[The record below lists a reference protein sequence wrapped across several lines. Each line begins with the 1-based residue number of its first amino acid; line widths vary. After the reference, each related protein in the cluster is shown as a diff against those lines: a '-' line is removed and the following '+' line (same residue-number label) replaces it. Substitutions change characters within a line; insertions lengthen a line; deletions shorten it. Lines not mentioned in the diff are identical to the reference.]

1 MKHKMITMADVRAN
15 ERFSALINA
24 ANDCLSVLG
33 YTEHGLR
40 HVAYVSKTSGN
51 ILRKLGYDERTVE
64 LAEIAGWVHD
74 IGNSINRH
82 RHGHSGALLAFHI
95 LSDMGMSPE
104 EIAIVISAIGSH
116 EEETGTPVNPVSAAL
131 ILADKS
137 DAHRT
142 RVRKGHYNPDDIHD
156 RVNYSIK
163 KNFVVVDRAHRLI
176 KLVLYMDG
184 LSSPMEY
191 FQIYMSRM
199 VMSERAAA
207 LLGCTFQLVINDVI
221 INNHAKPD
229 ARLILKETESNVS
242 EGNE

>member
-1 MKHKMITMADVRAN
+1 MKYKTVTLEDVRKNDSFA
-15 ERFSALINA
+15 ALIRS

-40 HVAYVSKTSGN
+40 HVGYVSKTSGN
-51 ILRKLGYDERTVE
+51 ILRELGYDARSVE
-64 LAEIAGWVHD
+64 LAEISGWIHD

-82 RHGHSGALLAFHI
+82 RHGGSGALLAFNI
-95 LSDMGMSPE
+95 LSEMGMRPD
-104 EIAIVISAIGSH
+104 EIATVISAIGSH

-142 RVRKGHYNPDDIHD
+142 RVRRGQYNPDDIHD
-156 RVNYSIK
+156 RVNLSIK
-163 KNFVVVDRAHRLI
+163 KNYIVVDRENQVI
-176 KLVLYMDG
+176 KLVLYMDD

-199 VMSERAAA
+199 ILSEKAAA
-207 LLGCTFQLVINDVI
+207 LLGCKFQLVINDVV
-221 INNHAKPD
+221 INNHGKVD

-242 EGNE
+242 EENE